1 MMTRAQQVLD
11 IVEKHGHPV
20 VLVVRDLKIPCAC
33 KSELKQESTCATC
46 IQTGYK
52 IDLKKSVAYRKKNA
66 QGTMGDSRKEDA
78 GGATDI
84 RSYAFYLAGQTPVR
98 SGDLI
103 IERIGG
109 DHVVH
114 VVTTTDHHQDGGE
127 VVYSSV
133 FTKRRSL

>member
-20 VLVVRDLKIPCAC
+20 VLAIRDLSIPCAC
-33 KSELKQESTCATC
+33 KSELKQESTCEVC
-46 IQTGYK
+46 IRTGYK
-52 IDLKKSVAYRKKNA
+52 IDLKRSVAYRKKNA
-66 QGTMGDSRKEDA
+66 QGPMSDSRKEDA

-84 RSYAFYLAGQTPVR
+84 RSYAFYFAGETPVR

-114 VVTTTDHHQDGGE
+114 VVTTTDHHQDGNE
-127 VVYSSV
+127 VVFSSV